1 MELNHKIELAI
12 LDLPCSSRSGPAT
25 TTPNPIISTPVDKKQ
40 VDIRT
45 SNSFLFVVVTTWGSD
60 DLLELDNVLVVKLL
74 QDLDLAYGGDRELW
88 RHSQVRAKNEA
99 ARGSSREGTLTP
111 SRSLSMR
118 IFLSAT
124 ISLVPVSFAMYTC
137 LAAAAE

>member
-1 MELNHKIELAI
+1 MGARDETRCWDQH
-12 LDLPCSSRSGPAT
+12 PSQTAT
-25 TTPNPIISTPVDKKQ
+25 DKPGFQ
-40 VDIRT
+40 R
-45 SNSFLFVVVTTWGSD
+45 
-60 DLLELDNVLVVKLL
+60 VLVVKLL

-137 LAAAAE
+137 LAAATE